1 MKKLFYCFTICIIIV
16 SLFFSGSIS
25 ALANNDDILEIAV
38 NQQIQ
43 KGKSVTAQIRLKDAV
58 EVSVLVME
66 IDLGKGLS
74 CTDCHLSDGMGGKII
89 TAFQE
94 NKVSITWIMTDG
106 FTTNGEQNLID
117 LKIKANSIDI
127 GNSNITAKLMDGTDK
142 NFHLIASQTKEYA
155 VEIVEKV
162 TVSDS
167 GTQGTATANNS
178 KNKTQKSS
186 EIPTSYKQR
195 NSAIPTATPITEL
208 ATITEI
214 QLSTVSSEN
223 LSSEIKNNN
232 DDLSI
237 FLMGILCC
245 LGVVA
250 IVIISYTIGKRQAK
264 K

>member
-117 LKIKANSIDI
+117 LKIKANSTDI
-127 GNSNITAKLMDGTDK
+127 GNSNITVKLMDGTDK
-142 NFHLIASQTKEYA
+142 NFHLIAPQTKEYA

-162 TVSDS
+162 MVSDN
-167 GTQGTATANNS
+167 GTQHTATANNT
-178 KNKTQKSS
+178 KTRKSS
-186 EIPTSYKQR
+186 EISTSYQQK

-223 LSSEIKNNN
+223 LSSEIKNN
-232 DDLSI
+232 DGDLSI
-237 FLMGILCC
+237 FLMGVLCC

-250 IVIISYTIGKRQAK
+250 IVIVSYTIGKRQAK